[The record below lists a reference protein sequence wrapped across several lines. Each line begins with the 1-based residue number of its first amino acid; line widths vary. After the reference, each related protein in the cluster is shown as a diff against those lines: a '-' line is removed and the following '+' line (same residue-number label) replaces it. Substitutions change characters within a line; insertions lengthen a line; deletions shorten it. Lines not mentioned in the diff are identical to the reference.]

1 MAVEH
6 LSASQMAY
14 RDLKP
19 ENLAVRWDGYLV
31 LIDLGLVA
39 DVSQEKS
46 YTMCGTPVCN
56 HRPEMLP
63 NSADNRTVSGVHGS
77 GAN

>member
-6 LSASQMAY
+6 LTASQMAY

-56 HRPEMLP
+56 HRLRCYPTLL
-63 NSADNRTVSGVHGS
+63 DNRTVSGVHGS